1 MSKPTQPAE
10 NLRPASQFFRGWIAL
25 GIGIG
30 LLIAVAGVGWWQFA
44 VSPAELLDAG
54 LMSVENADLE
64 GLERIQERLKRRGG
78 TEELAVLEGA
88 RLVRAGRYLEAL
100 NALPP
105 DLLAGR
111 HRHHVMR
118 IGGESLFRLGDFAK
132 AELLLTRLTAE
143 SRREVQ
149 AHRILAAM
157 YYDLGATALVFRE
170 LEAIQQLAPDD
181 YRPYHL
187 AALIH
192 ADEEE
197 FDAAATSFRQ
207 ALDRHPPQVIAEQ
220 LSLELARAL
229 VRNRQYQA
237 ALDELETQIESAE
250 RSTLEAE
257 CFWSLGD
264 LPQAL
269 ERVETVLQAH
279 PGQVAA
285 LRLKARLLEQRGQL
299 EGALEALE
307 QVLQKEPYDVESR
320 YLFVQLLGSRG
331 RLEERD
337 RQQAEYS
344 RWKALHDRMVE
355 LNRTASEQPDAVA
368 PRRELVTVCRELGR
382 ERLAEMWQRSAEYC
396 EQRQRAAQTPEAS
409 VDPAQTPDSR

>member
-1 MSKPTQPAE
+1 MSMPMQPSE
-10 NLRPASQFFRGWIAL
+10 HRRLLRQFFRSRLAL

-30 LLIAVAGVGWWQFA
+30 LLIAVAGAGWWQIA
-44 VSPAELLDAG
+44 ESPAELLDAG
-54 LMSVENADLE
+54 LLSVENADLE
-64 GLERIQERLKRRGG
+64 RLERIQGRLKRLGG

-111 HRHHVMR
+111 QRHHVMR

-197 FDAAATSFRQ
+197 FDAAATSLRQ
-207 ALDRHPPQVIAEQ
+207 ALDRQPPPAIAEQ
-220 LSLELARAL
+220 LSVELARAL

-237 ALDELETQIESAE
+237 ALDELATQVESAE

-279 PGQVAA
+279 PGNVAA
-285 LRLKARLLEQRGQL
+285 HRLKARLLEQSGQL
-299 EGALEALE
+299 EGALLSLE
-307 QVLQKEPYDVESR
+307 KVLEKEPYDVESR
-320 YLFVQLLGSRG
+320 YLFVQLLASRG
-331 RLEERD
+331 RLEERE
-337 RQQAEYS
+337 RQQLEYN

-396 EQRQRAAQTPEAS
+396 EQRQRAAETPERSA
-409 VDPAQTPDSR
+409 DAAQTPGSK